1 MTHVG
6 DVDPFTSTHAHAF
19 PALPRHAAICTQKTV
34 SGIMRAPHGIPR
46 PKLPAFTCAY
56 EPLRLCR
63 NPGAASVQFF
73 PLACLVNKERE
84 GLCAQTEGKRP
95 GLSEGRGGPGMRGV
109 VSEKKVPIDT
119 VGAALHMGGTA
130 ASRTS
135 PCS

>member
-19 PALPRHAAICTQKTV
+19 PALPRHAAIRTQKTV
-34 SGIMRAPHGIPR
+34 SGMMRATHGIPR

-56 EPLRLCR
+56 VLLRLCKK
-63 NPGAASVQFF
+63 PGAAALQSL

-84 GLCAQTEGKRP
+84 GLCAQTEVKRP
-95 GLSEGRGGPGMRGV
+95 GLGEGRGGPGMRGV
-109 VSEKKVPIDT
+109 VSEKMVSIDT

-130 ASRTS
+130 ASRS
-135 PCS
+135 SR